1 MATFTYSLGSPCN
14 VGGEAIYS
22 AAAGAVYMDGE
33 HVASVVQVVTLAGLT
48 AWRVYDYD
56 EPLKGLLEA
65 FFMKE
70 PIYGFSPGEVTFS
83 RPFF

>member
-1 MATFTYSLGSPCN
+1 MVTFTYSLGAPCN
-14 VGGEAIYS
+14 VGNEAIH
-22 AAAGAVYMDGE
+22 AAGAVYMDGE
-33 HVASVVQVVTLAGLT
+33 HVASVIQVVTLAGLT
-48 AWRVYDYD
+48 AWRVFDYD

-70 PIYGFSPGEVTFS
+70 PILGFSPGEVTFS